1 VWWLLTTGVF
11 LFTYIAATNQLV
23 LKIIIPVLLLVVLGK
38 EKRIA
43 IDRGLGL
50 YIFVVIW
57 GCFSLFYTVDS
68 VMTLR
73 YVQGMIGNVIIWYL
87 ASRCIRKVSDLKK
100 LSYPLILSFLS
111 QLYFTLIAPVQA
123 SAKVIAE
130 QLDRVTGLSPNENDQ
145 GRLLAFGIV
154 VAVLLIVYT
163 KNKFFKVLYWLSILL
178 FFIGIFRTGSRS
190 ALIAILICIIGF
202 IFLNAQKRN
211 YGVLIVAILISV
223 LIYNYGYMYLMNNT
237 SMGHRLELAVERKG
251 NQPRIILLKEGVT
264 FFLQNP
270 IFGLGLGSYVYYS
283 TTHHYSHND
292 YIEILAS
299 MGLPAFLI
307 YISIFWDYWKK
318 ARICFRYSNDYFK
331 KFILISISFLFTYLA
346 FGIWDPSIYYPTTTL
361 MLAFFYS
368 FVLKL
373 FKKYKQQQKKI
384 FLEEKVT
391 SIKLN

>member
-1 VWWLLTTGVF
+1 
-11 LFTYIAATNQLV
+11 
-23 LKIIIPVLLLVVLGK
+23 
-38 EKRIA
+38 
-43 IDRGLGL
+43 
-50 YIFVVIW
+50 
-57 GCFSLFYTVDS
+57 
-68 VMTLR
+68 
-73 YVQGMIGNVIIWYL
+73 VQ
-87 ASRCIRKVSDLKK
+87 S
-100 LSYPLILSFLS
+100 
-111 QLYFTLIAPVQA
+111 

-190 ALIAILICIIGF
+190 ALIAILIFIIGF